1 MAPERGTEFRRGV
14 SGRVTTIA
22 AMPKRLRP
30 ILLALLAAGVSAGL
44 LGCGGDD
51 GPDPSLSAQEAGV
64 LVSRLDEIQSN
75 VDVGSCLVAA
85 DRTEEL
91 LAEIE
96 ELPDSVNQEV
106 RNALTRGTTNLL
118 DLLEDPEQCEPRT
131 TTVETTTTAP
141 TTTDEDE
148 TTTQRTRPET
158 TTTTPTQTQ
167 PSTTTTP
174 TQPTT
179 PTTPGGASG
188 GIGPGP

>member
-1 MAPERGTEFRRGV
+1 MASKPDTASVQSRAA
-14 SGRVTTIA
+14 SIA

-30 ILLALLAAGVSAGL
+30 ILLAVIVAGASAGV

-51 GPDPSLSAQEAGV
+51 GPDPSVSAQEAGV

-91 LAEIE
+91 LAEIDQ
-96 ELPDSVNQEV
+96 LPDSVDQEV
-106 RNALTRGTTNLL
+106 RNALTRGATNLL

-141 TTTDEDE
+141 TTTEEEE

-167 PSTTTTP
+167 PNTTTT
-174 TQPTT
+174 PTT

-188 GIGPGP
+188 GIGPGGL

>member
-1 MAPERGTEFRRGV
+1 MASETDTASVQSRAA
-14 SGRVTTIA
+14 SIA

-30 ILLALLAAGVSAGL
+30 ILLALIVAGASAGV
-44 LGCGGDD
+44 LGCGGDG
-51 GPDPSLSAQEAGV
+51 GPDPSISAQEAGV

-91 LAEIE
+91 LAEIDQ
-96 ELPDSVNQEV
+96 LPDSVDQEV
-106 RNALTRGTTNLL
+106 RNALTRGATNLL

-141 TTTDEDE
+141 TTTEE
-148 TTTQRTRPET
+148 EPTTTQRTRPET
-158 TTTTPTQTQ
+158 TTTPTQTQ
-167 PSTTTTP
+167 PNTTTT
-174 TQPTT
+174 PTT

-188 GIGPGP
+188 GIGPSGL

>member
-1 MAPERGTEFRRGV
+1 MTLEPGTESVQSRMA
-14 SGRVTTIA
+14 SIA

-30 ILLALLAAGVSAGL
+30 ILLALVAACVSAGL
-44 LGCGGDD
+44 LGCGGDE

-64 LVSRLDEIQSN
+64 LVSRLDEIRSN

-91 LAEIE
+91 LGEIE

-106 RNALTRGTTNLL
+106 KNALTRGATNLL
-118 DLLEDPEQCEPRT
+118 DLLEDPEQCEPPI

-141 TTTDEDE
+141 RTTEE
-148 TTTQRTRPET
+148 TTTERTRPE

-167 PSTTTTP
+167 PNTTTTP

-188 GIGPGP
+188 GIGPGGL

>member
-1 MAPERGTEFRRGV
+1 MALEPGTESVQSRMA
-14 SGRVTTIA
+14 SIA

-30 ILLALLAAGVSAGL
+30 LVLALVAACVSAGL

-91 LAEIE
+91 LGEIE
-96 ELPDSVNQEV
+96 ELPGSVNQEV
-106 RNALTRGTTNLL
+106 KNALTRGATNLL
-118 DLLEDPEQCEPRT
+118 DLLEDPDQCEPRT
-131 TTVETTTTAP
+131 TTDETTTTAP
-141 TTTDEDE
+141 TTTEEE
-148 TTTQRTRPET
+148 TTTERTRPE

-167 PSTTTTP
+167 PNTTTTP
-174 TQPTT
+174 TQTTT

-188 GIGPGP
+188 GIGPGGL

>member
-1 MAPERGTEFRRGV
+1 MTPEPGTASVQSRMA
-14 SGRVTTIA
+14 SIA
-22 AMPKRLRP
+22 AMPKRLRT
-30 ILLALLAAGVSAGL
+30 IVLALIAAGVSAGL
-44 LGCGGDD
+44 LGCGGDN

-64 LVSRLDEIQSN
+64 LVSRLDEIRSN

-96 ELPDSVNQEV
+96 ELPDSVNQDV
-106 RNALTRGTTNLL
+106 RNALTRGATNLL

-141 TTTDEDE
+141 TTTDEE
-148 TTTQRTRPET
+148 TTTQKTRPE

-167 PSTTTTP
+167 PNTTTTP

-188 GIGPGP
+188 GIGPGGL